1 MIDPVASNSF
11 TYSMDADNASVLSF
25 RNDND
30 RSSLLSPHPYDTPQ
44 ERVDTLPSF
53 TRNSDL
59 LSIKKKDP
67 LSSSLFDG
75 AENPVSQNNFDSRR
89 LLNSQNYNATHS
101 PMSLFEYPDGAQG
114 PSSSYA
120 PMSFRDRSDFM
131 VAESEGN
138 ALNANSR
145 SAPQNPSLQSATY
158 KTTKSPFSKT
168 PTLVSQGSYADASR
182 NGVQS
187 AFGQKPRST
196 RDVFIPERRSR
207 SSAQGFFA
215 YDKTGV
221 VAQAAYVQEPLQAIP
236 QGPGEDTFTFTSNSA
251 SSGATKSTSS
261 VCSSAS
267 HSTRQSGL
275 PRLQSITVS
284 SSDQP
289 HTLTPF
295 DPYQQVYTPTH
306 SLDKGQFA
314 CPLYMSLTQT
324 PAGNRVSIGNNSEY
338 TEFVLAFCHEQF
350 TQELLRKGVRV
361 DGYYLND
368 HGFFLVTKQGGG
380 DVDIDGVLGGI
391 VEASLGGLLKT
402 QKLRIPLDDEHFL
415 NYLQYVA
422 ESCKGW
428 VW

>member
-1 MIDPVASNSF
+1 MIDPVVSNSF
-11 TYSMDADNASVLSF
+11 TYSMDADDASGLSSH
-25 RNDND
+25 NDND
-30 RSSLLSPHPYDTPQ
+30 RSSLLSPHSYDMPQ
-44 ERVDTLPSF
+44 ERVGALPSF

-67 LSSSLFDG
+67 LSSPLFDG
-75 AENPVSQNNFDSRR
+75 AKNLVSQNSYDSRG

-101 PMSLFEYPDGAQG
+101 PMSLFEYPKGAQG

-120 PMSFRDRSDFM
+120 PMSFRDRSDCM
-131 VAESEGN
+131 AAESEGN

-145 SAPQNPSLQSATY
+145 NASQSPSLRSATY
-158 KTTKSPFSKT
+158 KANKSPFSKA
-168 PTLVSQGSYADASR
+168 PTLVAQGPYADASR
-182 NGVQS
+182 NGMQS
-187 AFGQKPRST
+187 GFGEKPRSMQ
-196 RDVFIPERRSR
+196 DVFIPERRSR

-215 YDKTGV
+215 YNKPRFT
-221 VAQAAYVQEPLQAIP
+221 AEAARVQEPLQAIP
-236 QGPGEDTFTFTSNSA
+236 QGPGEDAFTFTSNSA
-251 SSGATKSTSS
+251 SSGATRSTSS

-267 HSTRQSGL
+267 HSTRQSAL

-295 DPYQQVYTPTH
+295 DPYRQHYTPTH
-306 SLDKGQFA
+306 SLDKGKFA

-380 DVDIDGVLGGI
+380 DVDIDGVLGDI

-402 QKLRIPLDDEHFL
+402 QKLRIPLDDEHYL